1 MFNKLIENM
10 ETDLI
15 RSTQEILRIKSVKDS
30 PKQGMP
36 FGEGV
41 SSCLTKVLEIAEG
54 LGFKTCNLDGY
65 IGWAEYGDADEMIA
79 ILGHM
84 DVVPE
89 GDGWNYPPYGAE
101 IHNRN
106 IYSRGT
112 LDNKG
117 PMMAALYS
125 VKAIMDSGMPVSK
138 RIRIIFGADEE
149 SDWEDIEHYKKMNA
163 DTPLLS
169 ITPDG
174 AFPIINAE
182 KGIIGFDFVK
192 KIDDTGNSIDAVKL
206 ISIEGGSRTN
216 MVPDFSTAVIA
227 VPENKLQDLIKD
239 FKSFKTKNNYDM
251 NLDIDNL
258 TLKIVSKGVG
268 AHGSTPHLGKNAI
281 SQLIA
286 FLATLDLSNNAMD
299 QFIKFI
305 NNTIGFE
312 TNGNLLG
319 IALNDE
325 VSGNLT
331 LNFGVLEFNNNTIK
345 AKMNVRMPVTFK
357 IEDVLNI
364 VKNKAEE
371 NNICVEEGHIQPPH
385 HVPKDHFLI
394 KTLQRVYEEFTGKPA
409 ELIAIGGGTYAKAF
423 PNSVAFGPIFP
434 GDPDLDHQANEY
446 ISIDNL
452 ILISKI
458 YAKAIYEL
466 VKN

>member
-1 MFNKLIENM
+1 
-10 ETDLI
+10 
-15 RSTQEILRIKSVKDS
+15 
-30 PKQGMP
+30 MP

-41 SSCLTKVLEIAEG
+41 ATCLNKVLEIAES

-65 IGWAEYGDADEMIA
+65 IGWAEYGEGNDMIA

-101 IHNRN
+101 IHNGN

-117 PMMAALYS
+117 PMMAALYG
-125 VKAIMDSGMPVSK
+125 VKAIMDSGVSISK

-149 SDWEDIEHYKKMNA
+149 SDWEDIEHYKKSKA
-163 DTPLLS
+163 DTPTLS
-169 ITPDG
+169 VTPDG
-174 AFPIINAE
+174 SFPIINAE
-182 KGIIGFDFVK
+182 KGIINFDFVK
-192 KIDDTGNSIDAVKL
+192 KIDDTKSSNDKVKL
-206 ISIEGGSRTN
+206 ISIGGGSRTN
-216 MVPDFSTAVIA
+216 MVPDSASAIIT

-239 FKSFKTKNNYDM
+239 FENFKVKNNYNM
-251 NLDIDNL
+251 ILEIDNL
-258 TLKIVSKGVG
+258 NAKIISKGIG

-286 FLATLDLSNNAMD
+286 FLATLDLSNTAMD
-299 QFIKFI
+299 QFIKFT

-312 TNGNLLG
+312 TDGKSLG

-331 LNFGVLEFNNNTIK
+331 LNFGVLEFTNDIIK
-345 AKMNVRMPVTFK
+345 AKMNVRMPVTFN
-357 IEDVLNI
+357 IQDVLNT
-364 VKNKAEE
+364 VKNKAAE
-371 NNICVEEGHIQPPH
+371 NSLCVEEGHIQPPH
-385 HVPKDHFLI
+385 HIPKDHFLI
-394 KTLQRVYEEFTGKPA
+394 KTLQSVYEEFTGKPA
-409 ELIAIGGGTYAKAF
+409 DLIAIGGGTYAKAF

-434 GDPDLDHQANEY
+434 GDPDLDHQANEF
-446 ISIDNL
+446 ISIANL
-452 ILISKI
+452 VLISKI

-466 VKN
+466 AKN